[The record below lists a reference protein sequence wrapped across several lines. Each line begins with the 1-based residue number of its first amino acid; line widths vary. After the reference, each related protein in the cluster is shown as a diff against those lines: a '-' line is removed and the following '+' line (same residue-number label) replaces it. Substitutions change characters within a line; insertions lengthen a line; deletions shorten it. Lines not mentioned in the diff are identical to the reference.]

1 MRERI
6 QNSRNHSDSVMF
18 LKGYQVNSVVTL
30 DAFVGTVRHH
40 TEDMTTIQQLNVVL
54 LRLSITSSML
64 LRFLVFSTENQK
76 VLKLLKIL
84 KGPYPLLYSYQDTQI

>member
-1 MRERI
+1 M
-6 QNSRNHSDSVMF
+6 
-18 LKGYQVNSVVTL
+18 NSVVTL

-84 KGPYPLLYSYQDTQI
+84 KGPYPLLYSYLDTQI